1 MTFLE
6 QLDRWHE
13 DDEHEKIVDAILA
26 LPPEGRGYDL
36 TGRLARA
43 LNNLSRE
50 AEGLAVLDGVAEE
63 GENDP
68 LWHYRRGYA
77 LYYLDREAEAKAE
90 FERAAALDPGDADS
104 REFIRMCDAILE
116 REAAGDS
123 PELYGE
129 AELEALDRFITG
141 RFGPYE
147 SVFHELASP
156 DIHVDICV
164 IPPRPERNYY
174 TLVTMGMGAHRMDV
188 PEGLR
193 DRKLERAEMVVCLP
207 PDWPLSDHDE
217 RWYWPLRWLKILAR
231 LPGEQDTWLGWGHTV
246 SNEEPFAD
254 NTGLCAVILDVP
266 RAFGGE
272 AFCCP
277 LPGGDEVNF
286 YQYVPI
292 YQEELDYKLSHSAEA
307 LFARLEGETE
317 VLDPER
323 ENTCEDLDGD
333 GEEGPSFRERS
344 DAFWEWF
351 GEQEETLSDM
361 VEHREAHEAEEVIGL
376 LDQGVGLISP
386 DLHFN
391 VGGDHEFT
399 FTAEGGGHL
408 FYLMPWLVARMPGE
422 YEGKWHFSPW
432 MRSSKGKQFSLSIH
446 GVEAGVD
453 EVRVSAEYDPSTDRF
468 GIRFWHGGLCALD
481 GAKGYNAFFL
491 LMENCIGE
499 GLSYLYI
506 GEVARAEGPEEGMF
520 PLAEL
525 EDRMADVLR
534 RAGKKMFTRPDRR
547 YTVYQVA
554 MDDRDA
560 PRYDITI
567 GDTCWSELVNA
578 YYRDDTQLP
587 DALEA
592 CGARAVYLSFPVE
605 DVAEGQSPLDVR
617 HELEELIESEVLGE
631 RGSGEELG
639 ILLGTAMGSERAYID
654 LLLYD
659 EAAFWDEIGALLGQY
674 PYDFRISD
682 FRPGGDGEE
691 DGAF

>member
-13 DDEHEKIVDAILA
+13 ENEHEKIVAAILE
-26 LPPEGRGYDL
+26 LPPEGRNYDL

-43 LNNLSRE
+43 LNNLDRE
-50 AEGLAVLDGVAEE
+50 AEGLAALDGVAEE

-90 FERAAALDPGDADS
+90 FERAVELDPGDDDS

-116 REAAGDS
+116 REAAGGA
-123 PELYGE
+123 PALYGE
-129 AELEALDRFITG
+129 AELEALDRFITE
-141 RFGPYE
+141 RFGAYE

-156 DIHVDICV
+156 DIHVDICI

-174 TLVTMGMGAHRMDV
+174 TLVTMGMGARPMDV
-188 PEGLR
+188 PDRLR
-193 DRKLERAEMVVCLP
+193 DRKLERAEIVVCLP
-207 PDWPLSDHDE
+207 PDWPLNDRDE

-231 LPGEQDTWLGWGHTV
+231 LPVEQDTWLGWGHTV

-254 NTGLCAVILDVP
+254 NTDLSAVILDLP
-266 RAFGGE
+266 WAFGKE
-272 AFCCP
+272 AFCCL

-292 YQEELDYKLSHSAEA
+292 YAEELHYKLSHSAEA
-307 LFARLEGETE
+307 LFSKLDGQGA

-323 ENTCEDLDGD
+323 ENVCEDLDED
-333 GEEGPSFRERS
+333 GEEGPSFRERA
-344 DAFWEWF
+344 DAFWAWF
-351 GEQEETLSDM
+351 GDHEETLSDM
-361 VEHREAHEAEEVIGL
+361 VEHREAHGAEEVIGL
-376 LDQGVGLISP
+376 LSKGVGLISP

-408 FYLMPWLVARMPGE
+408 FYLMPWLVARMPEE
-422 YEGKWHFSPW
+422 YEGKWRFSPW
-432 MRSSKGKQFSLSIH
+432 MRSNKGHSFGLAIH

-453 EVRVSAEYDPSTDRF
+453 EVRVSAAYDPATDRF
-468 GIRFWHGGLCALD
+468 AIRFWHEGLCGLD
-481 GAKGYNAFFL
+481 GGKGYNAFYL

-499 GLSYLYI
+499 GLSYIYI
-506 GEVARAEGPEEGMF
+506 GEVTRAEGPEEGMF

-525 EDRMADVLR
+525 EDHMADTLR
-534 RAGKKMFTRPDRR
+534 RAGKKMFTRPDKR

-554 MDDRDA
+554 MEDRPA

-567 GDTCWSELVNA
+567 GNTCWSELVNA
-578 YYRDDTQLP
+578 YYRDDAELP

-592 CGARAVYLSFPVE
+592 YGARAIYLSFPVE

-617 HELEELIESEVLGE
+617 HELEDLIESEVLGR
-631 RGSGEELG
+631 RGGGEELG
-639 ILLGTAMGSERAYID
+639 ILLGGAMGSERAYID

-659 EAAFWDEIGALLGQY
+659 EPAFWDGIGALLGQY
-674 PYDFRISD
+674 PYDFRFSD
-682 FRPGGDGEE
+682 FRRDGEDE
-691 DGAF
+691 SE

>member
-292 YQEELDYKLSHSAEA
+292 YQEELDYKLPQRRGPLRPA
-307 LFARLEGETE
+307 GG
-317 VLDPER
+317 
-323 ENTCEDLDGD
+323 GD
-333 GEEGPSFRERS
+333 GGAGPGAGEYLRG
-344 DAFWEWF
+344 F
-351 GEQEETLSDM
+351 G
-361 VEHREAHEAEEVIGL
+361 RGR
-376 LDQGVGLISP
+376 
-386 DLHFN
+386 
-391 VGGDHEFT
+391 
-399 FTAEGGGHL
+399 GGGPL
-408 FYLMPWLVARMPGE
+408 LPGAL
-422 YEGKWHFSPW
+422 
-432 MRSSKGKQFSLSIH
+432 RRLL
-446 GVEAGVD
+446 GVV
-453 EVRVSAEYDPSTDRF
+453 
-468 GIRFWHGGLCALD
+468 
-481 GAKGYNAFFL
+481 
-491 LMENCIGE
+491 
-499 GLSYLYI
+499 
-506 GEVARAEGPEEGMF
+506 
-520 PLAEL
+520 
-525 EDRMADVLR
+525 R
-534 RAGKKMFTRPDRR
+534 RAGGDPLRHGGAPGGPRGGGGDRP
-547 YTVYQVA
+547 T
-554 MDDRDA
+554 
-560 PRYDITI
+560 
-567 GDTCWSELVNA
+567 
-578 YYRDDTQLP
+578 
-587 DALEA
+587 
-592 CGARAVYLSFPVE
+592 
-605 DVAEGQSPLDVR
+605 
-617 HELEELIESEVLGE
+617 
-631 RGSGEELG
+631 
-639 ILLGTAMGSERAYID
+639 
-654 LLLYD
+654 
-659 EAAFWDEIGALLGQY
+659 
-674 PYDFRISD
+674 
-682 FRPGGDGEE
+682 RPGGGPHLP
-691 DGAF
+691 GPPLQRGGRP